1 MAPAQDRPRGRGPS
15 SGRPE
20 RPVGGRTQRDRDRR
34 VLGQN
39 FLRDTATIRR
49 IADAADLDPHGLVV
63 EAGPGEGLLTRE
75 LARRAARVRTYELDA
90 RLAARLTADLGEAPD
105 IEVVHAD
112 FLTAAPPDEPF
123 QFVGAIPYGITS
135 AIVDW
140 CLTAPTLTSAT
151 LVTQQEF
158 ARKRTGDYGRWT
170 ALTVTT
176 WPTFEWRYVAKVD
189 RSLFT
194 PVPRVHSAIM
204 RLQRRP
210 EPLVAD
216 PEARSRYADMV
227 EIGFIGK
234 GGSLYRSLAREW
246 PRQKVDSA
254 FARADVSHDEIVAF
268 VHPDQWITLFR
279 HLDGF
284 RGRPRRAT
292 DDDRDRRSSSGRP
305 GHRDG
310 RGSTGAGRPDPAG
323 GRGRRG
329 SRPGRPGR
337 PGRGSA

>member
-1 MAPAQDRPRGRGPS
+1 MTGPHDRPRGRGPS
-15 SGRPE
+15 SGRPS

-39 FLRDTATIRR
+39 FLRDPATIRR
-49 IADAADLDPHGLVV
+49 IADAADVDPDGLVV

-75 LARRAARVRTYELDA
+75 LARRAGRVRTYELDP
-90 RLAARLTADLGEAPD
+90 RLARRLTSDLAQEPG

-112 FLTAAPPDEPF
+112 FLTVPHPEEPF

-176 WPTFEWRYVAKVD
+176 WPIFEWQYVAKVD
-189 RSLFT
+189 RTLFT

-204 RLQRRP
+204 RLRRRP
-210 EPLVAD
+210 QPLLPD
-216 PEARSRYADMV
+216 PAARSRFADMV
-227 EIGFIGK
+227 EIGFVGK

-246 PRQKVDSA
+246 PRSKVDSA
-254 FARADVSHDEIVAF
+254 FARADVPPDEIVAF

-279 HLDGF
+279 LLDGH
-284 RGRPRRAT
+284 RGGPARGPVDRRGQRGGSRGGGRDDRAGRRAGDGRGGRPRR
-292 DDDRDRRSSSGRP
+292 P
-305 GHRDG
+305 
-310 RGSTGAGRPDPAG
+310 RGGQA
-323 GRGRRG
+323 
-329 SRPGRPGR
+329 
-337 PGRGSA
+337 

>member
-1 MAPAQDRPRGRGPS
+1 MAPAQERPRGRGPS
-15 SGRPE
+15 SGRPD

-39 FLRDTATIRR
+39 FLRDPTTIRR
-49 IADAADLDPHGLVV
+49 IAEAADVDPHGLVV

-90 RLAARLTADLGEAPD
+90 RLATRLAADLEKTSD
-105 IEVVHAD
+105 VEVVHAD
-112 FLTAAPPDEPF
+112 FLTADPPDEPF

-140 CLTAPTLTSAT
+140 CLAAPTLTSAT

-204 RLQRRP
+204 KLQRRP

-216 PEARSRYADMV
+216 PAARSRFADMV
-227 EIGFIGK
+227 EIGFVGK

-246 PRQKVDSA
+246 PRPTVDSA
-254 FARADVSHDEIVAF
+254 FARADVAHDEIVAF

-279 HLDGF
+279 HLDGS
-284 RGRPRRAT
+284 RGRTRRGPSANDT
-292 DDDRDRRSSSGRP
+292 DRRGSPPRAGR
-305 GHRDG
+305 RDG
-310 RGSTGAGRPDPAG
+310 RGSPAG
-323 GRGRRG
+323 GRG
-329 SRPGRPGR
+329 GRPR
-337 PGRGSA
+337 RSGRGSA